1 MFVYGYTRLK
11 RSRTITFM
19 LSYVS
24 LWSADLLDIGRAI
37 DLVADSADGFHIDI
51 FDGHNADE
59 LLFGPDFVKAVR
71 NRTDVLLDVH
81 LNVSDPDKWAQR
93 FIDVGADMVS
103 VQSSASL
110 DIIQTLSLIREQGAK
125 PSLGIEIHES
135 IKSVFELRDFV
146 DRYLMMGTPIG
157 VKGRTLEES
166 IPERISELRSLLL
179 GMRKDIPIFI
189 DGGIRANILE
199 IIAEAGADGVIPG
212 SLVFGD
218 SNPCAA
224 LERIAQI
231 NFRGN

>member
-1 MFVYGYTRLK
+1 
-11 RSRTITFM
+11 M

-71 NRTDVLLDVH
+71 NRTDILLDVH

-157 VKGRTLEES
+157 VKGRSLEES
-166 IPERISELRSLLL
+166 IPERISELRGLLL

>member
-1 MFVYGYTRLK
+1 MFVYGYTRVK

-157 VKGRTLEES
+157 VKGRSLEES
-166 IPERISELRSLLL
+166 IPERISELRGLLL
-179 GMRKDIPIFI
+179 GMRKHIPIFI

-212 SLVFGD
+212 SLVFSD

-231 NFRGN
+231 NCRGN

>member
-1 MFVYGYTRLK
+1 MFVYGYTRVK

-157 VKGRTLEES
+157 VKGRSLEES
-166 IPERISELRSLLL
+166 IPERISELRGLLL

-212 SLVFGD
+212 SLVFSD

-231 NFRGN
+231 NCRGN

>member
-1 MFVYGYTRLK
+1 
-11 RSRTITFM
+11 M

-157 VKGRTLEES
+157 VKGRSLEES
-166 IPERISELRSLLL
+166 IPERISELRGLLL

>member
-1 MFVYGYTRLK
+1 MFVYGYTRVK

-157 VKGRTLEES
+157 VKGRSLEES
-166 IPERISELRSLLL
+166 IPERISELRGLLL

>member
-1 MFVYGYTRLK
+1 
-11 RSRTITFM
+11 M

-179 GMRKDIPIFI
+179 GMRKHIPIFI

>member
-1 MFVYGYTRLK
+1 MFVYGYTRVK

-24 LWSADLLDIGRAI
+24 LWSADLLDIGKAI

-93 FIDVGADMVS
+93 FIDVGADMIS

-135 IKSVFELRDFV
+135 IKSLFELRDFV

-157 VKGRTLEES
+157 VKGRSLDES
-166 IPERISELRSLLL
+166 IPERISELRGLLL
-179 GMRKDIPIFI
+179 GVRKNIPIFI

-199 IIAEAGADGVIPG
+199 IIAAAGADGVIPG
-212 SLVFGD
+212 SLVFSD

>member
-157 VKGRTLEES
+157 VKGRSLEES
-166 IPERISELRSLLL
+166 IPERISELRGLLL

>member
-1 MFVYGYTRLK
+1 MFVYGYTRVK

-71 NRTDVLLDVH
+71 NRTDILLDVH

-157 VKGRTLEES
+157 VKGRSLEES
-166 IPERISELRSLLL
+166 IPERISELRGLLL

-199 IIAEAGADGVIPG
+199 IIAAAGADGVIPG

-218 SNPCAA
+218 TNPCAA

-231 NFRGN
+231 NF

>member
-1 MFVYGYTRLK
+1 MFVYGYTRVK

-71 NRTDVLLDVH
+71 NRTDILLDVH

-157 VKGRTLEES
+157 VKGRSLEES
-166 IPERISELRSLLL
+166 IPERISELRGLLL

-212 SLVFGD
+212 SLVFSD

-231 NFRGN
+231 NCRGN

>member
-1 MFVYGYTRLK
+1 MFVYGYTRVK

>member
-212 SLVFGD
+212 SLVFSD

-231 NFRGN
+231 NCRGN

>member
-1 MFVYGYTRLK
+1 MFVYGYTRVK

-71 NRTDVLLDVH
+71 NRTDILLDVH

-157 VKGRTLEES
+157 VKGRSLEES
-166 IPERISELRSLLL
+166 IPERISELRGLLL
-179 GMRKDIPIFI
+179 GMRKHIPIFI

-212 SLVFGD
+212 SLVFSD

-231 NFRGN
+231 NCRGN

>member
-1 MFVYGYTRLK
+1 
-11 RSRTITFM
+11 M

-157 VKGRTLEES
+157 VKGRSLEES
-166 IPERISELRSLLL
+166 IPERISELRGLLL

-212 SLVFGD
+212 SLVFSD

-231 NFRGN
+231 NCRGN

>member
-1 MFVYGYTRLK
+1 MFVYGYTRVK

-71 NRTDVLLDVH
+71 NRTDILLDVH

-199 IIAEAGADGVIPG
+199 IIAAAGADGVIPG

-218 SNPCAA
+218 TNPCAA

>member
-1 MFVYGYTRLK
+1 MFVYGYTRVK

-71 NRTDVLLDVH
+71 NRTDILLDVH

-157 VKGRTLEES
+157 VKGRSLEES

-212 SLVFGD
+212 SLVFSD

-231 NFRGN
+231 NCRGN

>member
-1 MFVYGYTRLK
+1 MFVYGYTRVK

-71 NRTDVLLDVH
+71 NRTDILLDVH

-157 VKGRTLEES
+157 VKGRSLEES
-166 IPERISELRSLLL
+166 IPERISELRGLLL

>member
-179 GMRKDIPIFI
+179 GMRKHIPIFI